1 MIKNILS
8 IITLFFLLSG
18 CLKNEASVNPCIYDE
33 CALKAPVNE
42 FQDVQ
47 AYLTANNITNAS
59 QQCSGLFYRVAT
71 PGSGKTPNICSTVS
85 AFYTGRFT
93 NGNVFDQT
101 TTTPASFPLNS
112 VIESWKK
119 GVPLIKEGGKI
130 FLYVPPTLAYG
141 SAGRSGIP
149 PNAILIFEIDLQSV
163 L

>member
-1 MIKNILS
+1 MIKNILA
-8 IITLFFLLSG
+8 ITTLFFVLSG

-42 FQDVQ
+42 TQDVQ
-47 AYLTANNITNAS
+47 AYLTSNNIINAT
-59 QQCSGLFYRVAT
+59 QHCSGLFYRIAT

-101 TTTPASFPLNS
+101 TTTPANFPLDG
-112 VIESWKK
+112 VIEGWKK

-130 FLYVPPTLAYG
+130 FLYIPPTLAYG
-141 SAGRSGIP
+141 SAGRGSIP

>member
-1 MIKNILS
+1 MIKNILVAAS
-8 IITLFFLLSG
+8 LFFLLSG
-18 CLKNEASVNPCIYDE
+18 CLKNDATVDPCIYDE
-33 CALKAPVNE
+33 CALKAPASE
-42 FQDVQ
+42 IQDVQ
-47 AYLTANNITNAS
+47 TYLNTNGITNAI
-59 QQCSGLFYRVAT
+59 QHCSGLFYRVAT
-71 PGSGKTPNICSTVS
+71 PGTGKTANICSTVS

-101 TTTPASFPLNS
+101 TTTPANFPLNG
-112 VIESWKK
+112 VIEGWKK

-130 FLYVPPTLAYG
+130 FLYIPPTLAYG